1 MDKTLNAASAI
12 AGLLSLTVQ
21 ITQATQGHIS
31 RVTSLSYAAT
41 SYLEELVCLKRLLA
55 DAQDALLFQSQSPG
69 MALPQELAEFH
80 AEMEQLCGRLRDT
93 QRNRTSE
100 VLKSLVWPFRDDESA
115 RWASS
120 LSRCRQHIQA
130 AVTVSGL

>member
-1 MDKTLNAASAI
+1 MNNTLNAASAI
-12 AGLLSLTVQ
+12 AGLLSLTIQ
-21 ITQATQGHIS
+21 ITQAMQGHIS

-55 DAQDALLFQSQSPG
+55 DAQDALLFQSQSLG
-69 MALPQELAEFH
+69 MALPQDLAEFH
-80 AEMEQLCGRLRDT
+80 AEMEQLYGRLRDP

-100 VLKSLVWPFRDDESA
+100 VLKSLVWPFRDDETA

-120 LSRCRQHIQA
+120 LGRCRHRIQA
-130 AVTVSGL
+130 AVAVSGL